1 MGPPML
7 GRRQCRQRDSLW
19 REHENQ
25 GLRTGDLFG
34 RYEFSAP
41 YLLAQSDCE
50 SLSIRELLA
59 LEPGAQE
66 DFLDTWLG
74 YSENDGAPALR
85 RRSPA
90 CTRSAV
96 RKTCCCM
103 WARRR
108 PSSGALNVLVEPGE
122 HVICQFPTYQSL
134 YEVAR
139 ATGCEFSLWPLHQ
152 GEDGWYCDLDE
163 LERLITPKTRLLV
176 LNTPNNP
183 TGYALS
189 ADERQRICELAR
201 RHGLRILADEV
212 YQGPGSAGC
221 RAPGLLRHLRTG
233 LFRGRALQGLRPAR
247 PARGLDRLAGTGRH
261 RRPEP
266 LQELSQ
272 HLLPHAF
279 RSPGPHRAEARPG
292 RPGPQPE
299 IIARNRRI
307 AADFFAR
314 YDHVFLHN
322 PPQAGPIA
330 FHGLRPDFM
339 ARFGSALAFCEHLAQ
354 SAGVLLLPGNVYDM
368 DEPYVRMGYGRAN
381 FAENLAVLDG
391 WLQQNG

>member
-1 MGPPML
+1 MRL
-7 GRRQCRQRDSLW
+7 ATTLNTLQRKPVMA
-19 REHENQ
+19 
-25 GLRTGDLFG
+25 TGDMPISLETISGFENLQ
-34 RYEFSAP
+34 RMARMFVTVPFVPDTFRAP
-41 YLLAQSDCE
+41 YTDEKGKRRGCSSIEEAIGCCVVALDMAMRMKANPLAVMQNIYVVHGRPAWTAQFLLATLNNSGRF
-50 SLSIRELLA
+50 STIRYKFQ
-59 LEPGAQE
+59 G
-66 DFLDTWLG
+66 T
-74 YSENDGAPALR
+74 
-85 RRSPA
+85 
-90 CTRSAV
+90 
-96 RKTCCCM
+96 
-103 WARRR
+103 
-108 PSSGALNVLVEPGE
+108 
-122 HVICQFPTYQSL
+122 
-134 YEVAR
+134 
-139 ATGCEFSLWPLHQ
+139 Q

-212 YQGPGSAGC
+212 YRGLEAPDAVPPAFC
-221 RAPGLLRHLRTG
+221 DIYERAFSVGVLSKAYGLPGLRVGWIASQERDAIG
-233 LFRGRALQGLRPAR
+233 ALSRYKNYLSICCPTPSEALARIALKHGPAVL
-247 PARGLDRLAGTGRH
+247 ARNR
-261 RRPEP
+261 
-266 LQELSQ
+266 
-272 HLLPHAF
+272 
-279 RSPGPHRAEARPG
+279 
-292 RPGPQPE
+292 E

-330 FHGLRPDFM
+330 FHGLRPDFV

-368 DEPYVRMGYGRAN
+368 DAPYVRMGYGRAN

>member
-1 MGPPML
+1 MKI
-7 GRRQCRQRDSLW
+7 RDF
-19 REHENQ
+19 
-25 GLRTGDLFG
+25 GLEIFFG

-66 DFLDTWLG
+66 GFLDTWLG

-85 RRSPA
+85 E
-90 CTRSAV
+90 AV
-96 RKTCCCM
+96 SGLYAQCGPENVLLHVG
-103 WARRR
+103 AQEAIF
-108 PSSGALNVLVEPGE
+108 GALNVLVEPGD

-139 ATGCEFSLWPLHQ
+139 AAGCGLSLWPLHQ
-152 GEDGWYCDLDE
+152 GGEGWYCDLDE
-163 LERLITPKTRLLV
+163 LERLITPRTRLLV

-212 YQGPGSAGC
+212 YRGLEAPDAVPPAFCDSYE
-221 RAPGLLRHLRTG
+221 RAFSVGVLSKAYGLPGLRVGWIASQERDAIG
-233 LFRGRALQGLRPAR
+233 ALSRYKNYLSICCPTPSEALARIALKHGPAIL
-247 PARGLDRLAGTGRH
+247 ARNR
-261 RRPEP
+261 
-266 LQELSQ
+266 
-272 HLLPHAF
+272 
-279 RSPGPHRAEARPG
+279 
-292 RPGPQPE
+292 E

-314 YDHVFLHN
+314 YGHVFRHN

-330 FHGLRPDFM
+330 FHGLRPDFV
-339 ARFGSALAFCEHLAQ
+339 AHFGSALAFCEHLAQ

-368 DEPYVRMGYGRAN
+368 DEPYVRMGYGRAD
-381 FAENLAVLDG
+381 FADNLAVLDS
-391 WLQQNG
+391 WLQRNG

>member
-1 MGPPML
+1 MKI
-7 GRRQCRQRDSLW
+7 RDF
-19 REHENQ
+19 
-25 GLRTGDLFG
+25 GLEIFFG

-59 LEPGAQE
+59 LEPG
-66 DFLDTWLG
+66 D
-74 YSENDGAPALR
+74 
-85 RRSPA
+85 
-90 CTRSAV
+90 
-96 RKTCCCM
+96 
-103 WARRR
+103 
-108 PSSGALNVLVEPGE
+108 

-139 ATGCEFSLWPLHQ
+139 AAGCGLSLWPLHQ
-152 GEDGWYCDLDE
+152 GGDGWYCDLDE
-163 LERLITPKTRLLV
+163 LERFITPRTRLLV

-212 YQGPGSAGC
+212 YRGLEAPDAVPPAFCDSYE
-221 RAPGLLRHLRTG
+221 RAFSVGVLSKAYGLPGLRVGWIASQERDAIG
-233 LFRGRALQGLRPAR
+233 ALSRYKNYLSICCPTPSEALARIALKHGPAIL
-247 PARGLDRLAGTGRH
+247 ARNR
-261 RRPEP
+261 
-266 LQELSQ
+266 
-272 HLLPHAF
+272 
-279 RSPGPHRAEARPG
+279 
-292 RPGPQPE
+292 E

-314 YDHVFLHN
+314 YDYVFRHN

-330 FHGLRPDFM
+330 FHGLRPDFV

-381 FAENLAVLDG
+381 FADNLAVLDS
-391 WLQQNG
+391 WLQRNG

>member
-1 MGPPML
+1 MKI
-7 GRRQCRQRDSLW
+7 RDF
-19 REHENQ
+19 
-25 GLRTGDLFG
+25 GLEIFFG

-59 LEPGAQE
+59 LEAGAQE
-66 DFLDTWLG
+66 GFLDTWLG

-85 RRSPA
+85 E
-90 CTRSAV
+90 AV
-96 RKTCCCM
+96 SGLYTQCGLENVLLHVG
-103 WARRR
+103 AQEAIF
-108 PSSGALNVLVEPGE
+108 GALNVLVEPGE

-139 ATGCEFSLWPLHQ
+139 AAGCELSLWPLHQ

-163 LERLITPKTRLLV
+163 LERLITPKTSLLV

-212 YQGPGSAGC
+212 YRGLEDPDAVPPAFC
-221 RAPGLLRHLRTG
+221 DIYERAFSVGVLSKAYGLPGLRVGWIASQERDAIGSLSRYKNYLSICCPTPSE
-233 LFRGRALQGLRPAR
+233 ALARIALKHGPAVL
-247 PARGLDRLAGTGRH
+247 ARNR
-261 RRPEP
+261 
-266 LQELSQ
+266 
-272 HLLPHAF
+272 
-279 RSPGPHRAEARPG
+279 
-292 RPGPQPE
+292 E

-330 FHGLRPDFM
+330 FHGLRPDFV

-368 DEPYVRMGYGRAN
+368 DAPYVRMGYGRAN
-381 FAENLAVLDG
+381 FAENLAVLDS
-391 WLQQNG
+391 WLQQNS

>member
-1 MGPPML
+1 MKI
-7 GRRQCRQRDSLW
+7 RDF
-19 REHENQ
+19 
-25 GLRTGDLFG
+25 GLEIFFG

-66 DFLDTWLG
+66 GFLDTWLG

-85 RRSPA
+85 E
-90 CTRSAV
+90 AV
-96 RKTCCCM
+96 SGLYTQCGPENVLLHVG
-103 WARRR
+103 AQEAIF
-108 PSSGALNVLVEPGE
+108 GALNVLVEQGE

-139 ATGCEFSLWPLHQ
+139 AAGCELSLWPLHQ
-152 GEDGWYCDLDE
+152 GKDGWYCDLDE

-212 YQGPGSAGC
+212 YRGLEAPDAVPPAFC
-221 RAPGLLRHLRTG
+221 DIYERAFSVGVLSKAYGLPGLRVGWIASQERDAIG
-233 LFRGRALQGLRPAR
+233 ALSRYKNYLSICCPTPSEALARIALKHGPAVL
-247 PARGLDRLAGTGRH
+247 ARNR
-261 RRPEP
+261 
-266 LQELSQ
+266 
-272 HLLPHAF
+272 
-279 RSPGPHRAEARPG
+279 
-292 RPGPQPE
+292 E

-314 YDHVFLHN
+314 YEHVFLHN

-330 FHGLRPDFM
+330 FHGLRSDFV

-368 DEPYVRMGYGRAN
+368 DAPYVRMGYGRAN
-381 FAENLAVLDG
+381 FAENLAVLDT
-391 WLQQNG
+391 WLRQNA

>member
-1 MGPPML
+1 MKI
-7 GRRQCRQRDSLW
+7 RDF
-19 REHENQ
+19 
-25 GLRTGDLFG
+25 GLEIFFG

-85 RRSPA
+85 E
-90 CTRSAV
+90 AV
-96 RKTCCCM
+96 SGLYTQCGPENVLLHVG
-103 WARRR
+103 AQEAIF
-108 PSSGALNVLVEPGE
+108 GALNVLVEPGE

-139 ATGCEFSLWPLHQ
+139 AAGCELSLWPLHQ

-163 LERLITPKTRLLV
+163 LELLITPRTRLLV

-212 YQGPGSAGC
+212 YRGLEAPDAVPPAFC
-221 RAPGLLRHLRTG
+221 DIYERAFSVGVLSKAYGLPGLRVGWIASQERDAIG
-233 LFRGRALQGLRPAR
+233 ALSRIALKHGPAVL
-247 PARGLDRLAGTGRH
+247 ARNR
-261 RRPEP
+261 
-266 LQELSQ
+266 
-272 HLLPHAF
+272 
-279 RSPGPHRAEARPG
+279 
-292 RPGPQPE
+292 E

-330 FHGLRPDFM
+330 FHGLRSDFV

-368 DEPYVRMGYGRAN
+368 DAPYVRMGYGRAN

>member
-1 MGPPML
+1 MKI
-7 GRRQCRQRDSLW
+7 RDF
-19 REHENQ
+19 
-25 GLRTGDLFG
+25 GLEIFFG

-85 RRSPA
+85 E
-90 CTRSAV
+90 AV
-96 RKTCCCM
+96 SGLYTQCGLENVLLHVG
-103 WARRR
+103 AQEAIF
-108 PSSGALNVLVEPGE
+108 GALNVLVEPGE

-139 ATGCEFSLWPLHQ
+139 AAGCELSLWPLHQ

-163 LERLITPKTRLLV
+163 LERLITLKTRLLV

-212 YQGPGSAGC
+212 YRGLEAPDAVPPAFC
-221 RAPGLLRHLRTG
+221 DIYERAFSVGVLSKAYGLPGLRVGWIASQERDAIG
-233 LFRGRALQGLRPAR
+233 ALSRYKNYFSICCPTPSEALARIALKHGPAVL
-247 PARGLDRLAGTGRH
+247 ARNR
-261 RRPEP
+261 
-266 LQELSQ
+266 
-272 HLLPHAF
+272 
-279 RSPGPHRAEARPG
+279 
-292 RPGPQPE
+292 E

-322 PPQAGPIA
+322 PPQADPIA
-330 FHGLRPDFM
+330 FHGLRPDFV

-368 DEPYVRMGYGRAN
+368 DAPYVRMGYGRAN